1 MPELILKD
9 EVFAIVG
16 AAMEVHNVLGCGFLE
31 PVYQEALE
39 IELSKR
45 KIPYT
50 PQKQLPIYYKGL
62 GLKRAYVPDYI
73 AFEMI
78 VIEIKAISNLS
89 SLEESQ
95 LLNYLKASNL
105 KVGLLINFGANSLQW
120 KRLVRS
126 NPKKTR
132 EIRGQKHNEHR
143 GNIYF
148 C

>member
-1 MPELILKD
+1 MTELILKD

-45 KIPYT
+45 KMPYT
-50 PQKQLPIYYKGL
+50 PQKKLPIYYKGHR
-62 GLKRAYVPDYI
+62 LKRAYVPDYI
-73 AFEMI
+73 AFEKI
-78 VIEIKAISNLS
+78 VIEIKAVSTLS

-105 KVGLLINFGANSLQW
+105 QVGLLLNFGAESLQW
-120 KRLVRS
+120 KRMVQFKPEKIS
-126 NPKKTR
+126 EIR
-132 EIRGQKHNEHR
+132 EISG
-143 GNIYF
+143 
-148 C
+148 

>member
-1 MPELILKD
+1 MTELILKD

-45 KIPYT
+45 KITHT
-50 PQKQLPIYYKGL
+50 PQKQLPIYYKGHR
-62 GLKRAYVPDYI
+62 LKRAYVPDYI
-73 AFEMI
+73 AFEKI
-78 VIEIKAISNLS
+78 VIEIKAINTLS

-105 KVGLLINFGANSLQW
+105 KVGLLLNFGANSLEW
-120 KRLVRS
+120 KRMVRS
-126 NPKKTR
+126 KPEKNSR
-132 EIRGQKHNEHR
+132 NSRN
-143 GNIYF
+143 
-148 C
+148 

>member
-45 KIPYT
+45 EIPYT
-50 PQKQLPIYYKGL
+50 PQKQLPIYYKGHR
-62 GLKRAYVPDYI
+62 LKRSYVPDYT
-73 AFEMI
+73 AFEKI
-78 VIEIKAISNLS
+78 VIKIKAISTLS

-95 LLNYLKASNL
+95 LLNYIKASNL

-120 KRLVRS
+120 KRMVRS
-126 NPKKTR
+126 NPEK
-132 EIRGQKHNEHR
+132 IRGISGQK
-143 GNIYF
+143 
-148 C
+148 

>member
-1 MPELILKD
+1 MTELILKD

-45 KIPYT
+45 KMPYT
-50 PQKQLPIYYKGL
+50 PQKKLPINYKGHR
-62 GLKRAYVPDYI
+62 LKRAYVPDYI
-73 AFEMI
+73 AFEKI
-78 VIEIKAISNLS
+78 VIEIKAISTLS

-105 KVGLLINFGANSLQW
+105 QVGLLLNFGAESLQW
-120 KRLVRS
+120 KRMVQS
-126 NPKKTR
+126 KPEKISEIR
-132 EIRGQKHNEHR
+132 EISG
-143 GNIYF
+143 
-148 C
+148 